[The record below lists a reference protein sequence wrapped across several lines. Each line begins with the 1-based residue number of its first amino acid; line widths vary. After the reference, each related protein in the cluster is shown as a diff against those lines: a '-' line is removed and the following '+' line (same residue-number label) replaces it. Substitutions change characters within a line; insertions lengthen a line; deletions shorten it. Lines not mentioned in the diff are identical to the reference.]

1 MSRIVDEIFGDV
13 CLDERISDGIF
24 RLGEEAH
31 MNALRDHLIKR
42 GLALEDAITVT
53 NKMLEGKFPE
63 RQVYR
68 AEDGILVTFPTPQHK
83 ANAMKE
89 NPGKYTEKNPIPQA
103 APKEPAPE
111 PSPPPRLA
119 PSGPAPAQPEPKG
132 IQQGGNLLAIE
143 PPRGPEKPEPPP
155 APPTPPTTPP
165 NTPERVAAEKAV
177 VKQMINTD
185 DTALTSRYVP
195 PIPESC
201 IKQLAILREHAI
213 SRGLKE
219 ASDFLSQYVKS

>member
-1 MSRIVDEIFGDV
+1 MSQVIENIFAQV

-24 RLGEEAH
+24 RMEEEQH
-31 MNALRDHLIKR
+31 INALRDHLVKG
-42 GLALEDAITVT
+42 GLTLEDAIGVT

-63 RQVYR
+63 RQAYNK
-68 AEDGILVTFPTPQHK
+68 DGILVTFPTPKHK
-83 ANAMKE
+83 SKAMAT
-89 NPGKYTEKNPIPQA
+89 GKYSEKNPNPQA
-103 APKEPAPE
+103 TAPREPAPE
-111 PSPPPRLA
+111 PPSPAPQQA
-119 PSGPAPAQPEPKG
+119 PSAPPAQPEPKG
-132 IQQGGNLLAIE
+132 IQQGSNLLAIE

-155 APPTPPTTPP
+155 SPPTPPTTPP

-177 VKQMINTD
+177 VQQMIKTD